1 MRTKAMFTPRVRTLG
16 ASLREVRLGAHF
28 GVRELARRIGV
39 NPSLVAHWEFGSR
52 VPTPEDVSAVLGALG
67 VVGDEKMRIL
77 NLARGS
83 AEEGWIAYGRP
94 GTPNQLTC
102 LVACE
107 HAAKAMAEWSPLG
120 IPGLLQTADYARAL
134 LESTGLAAAEVER
147 RIAVRM
153 ERRNLI
159 LGSDPLPFEALIGE
173 AALRDTLG
181 TPATMAGQLRALAS
195 LSERPTITV
204 RVVPSGI
211 GWHPGLAGRFILYT
225 IRDSRPVVYFEH
237 LSSGAFVADDY
248 DVRQYRAAIEGI
260 RKVALSAADSTALA
274 TRLAEEIEERAGDR
288 SGVAQE

>member
-1 MRTKAMFTPRVRTLG
+1 MG
-16 ASLREVRLGAHF
+16 IS
-28 GVRELARRIGV
+28 
-39 NPSLVAHWEFGSR
+39 PSLVVHWELGTR
-52 VPTPEDVSAVLGALG
+52 APTPEDVSGLLGALG
-67 VVGDEKMRIL
+67 VVGDEKERIL

-94 GTPNQLTC
+94 GTPNQLHC

-107 HAAKAMAEWSPLG
+107 RAAKAMVEWSPLG
-120 IPGLLQTADYARAL
+120 IPGLVQTADYTRAL

-153 ERRNLI
+153 ERRELI
-159 LGSDPLPFEALIGE
+159 VGAEPLPFEALVGE

-181 TPATMAGQLRALAS
+181 SSATMAAQLRALAS
-195 LSERPTITV
+195 LSLRPTITI

-248 DVRQYRAAIEGI
+248 DVQQYRAAIEGI

-274 TRLAEEIEERAGDR
+274 TRLTEEIEERAGDQP
-288 SGVAQE
+288 GVAQE